1 MIWRW
6 REYAKLLTA
15 DAGLPLTSKISQKNT
30 QSILGLGL
38 QVPKRYSRLLVIL
51 VVALGFIVFF
61 DTGFLPRHE
70 NSHPYPQILHTPPND
85 SGLPPL
91 YEAYIEYENNL
102 LQQQDDNFAERKYIF
117 MGNHLYGLGWGN
129 VLQEMIHGSLVASE
143 SGRG

>member
-1 MIWRW
+1 MIWPW
-6 REYAKLLTA
+6 REYEKLLTA
-15 DAGLPLTSKISQKNT
+15 DAGLPLSSKISEQNT
-30 QSILGLGL
+30 QSILGLHL
-38 QVPKRYSRLLVIL
+38 QVPKRYSRLLVTL

-61 DTGFLPRHE
+61 NSARHKNSYPR
-70 NSHPYPQILHTPPND
+70 IRHTPPND

-117 MGNHLYGLGWGN
+117 MADHLYGVGWGN
-129 VLQEMIHGSLVASE
+129 ILQEIIHDSLVASE